1 MSNLEVSIIGGCGH
15 VGLPLG
21 IVFAASGINVK
32 LIDINK
38 KAIEQVND
46 GELPFK
52 EEGAKSL
59 LEKALR
65 ENMLTASCDPNIIHG
80 SDFIIFIRLSLG
92 TTSIH

>member
-38 KAIEQVND
+38 KAIGKNLVFTIV
-46 GELPFK
+46 P
-52 EEGAKSL
+52 
-59 LEKALR
+59 
-65 ENMLTASCDPNIIHG
+65 
-80 SDFIIFIRLSLG
+80 
-92 TTSIH
+92 